1 MVIALDRATYPVKE
15 ANGIAPCADGA
26 GVIEA
31 VGEGSRWKKGE
42 RVVVQP
48 SGWMEG
54 DVPEL
59 KGMKVK
65 GAEDVEG
72 TLRDFMV
79 LVCMKPL
86 VFLFSL
92 RGRIGTGSFG
102 SRWKSIEIVVRGC

>member
-1 MVIALDRATYPVKE
+1 MVIALDRETYPVKE

-26 GVIEA
+26 GEIEA

-42 RVVVQP
+42 RVIVQP
-48 SGWMEG
+48 SGWMDG

-59 KGMKVK
+59 EGLKVK

-72 TLRDFMV
+72 TLREFMV

-92 RGRIGTGSFG
+92 GGRVEMGFLAWVEVI
-102 SRWKSIEIVVRGC
+102 